1 MILSIFASLFFILVF
16 FADDVFDNIAEIIFS
31 FLIRL
36 VKWKILLW
44 YLSQTITKNS
54 LIISAKAKNNPC
66 ILARTNSRRG

>member
-36 VKWKILLW
+36 VK
-44 YLSQTITKNS
+44 
-54 LIISAKAKNNPC
+54 
-66 ILARTNSRRG
+66 